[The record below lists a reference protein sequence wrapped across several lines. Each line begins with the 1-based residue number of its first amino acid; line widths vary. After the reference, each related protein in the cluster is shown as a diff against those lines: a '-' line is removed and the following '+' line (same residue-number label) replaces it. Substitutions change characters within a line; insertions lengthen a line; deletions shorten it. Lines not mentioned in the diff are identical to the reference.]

1 MDGNRRIRL
10 IRQAEKKLKKQAKHY
25 PAFPR
30 SNPTQNTFLPLEQAD
45 PEPTVDPTSFE
56 AAPDFIALN
65 FEEDPT
71 PVSPKTHKRKW
82 DDVDQSPKRRT
93 VDLDVLT
100 PLAEPPWA
108 SERRRYSSNPVSM

>member
-1 MDGNRRIRL
+1 M
-10 IRQAEKKLKKQAKHY
+10 IRQAEKKLKKQAKSY

-30 SNPTQNTFLPLEQAD
+30 SNPTENSFIPLQEEEDSEPIIESTF
-45 PEPTVDPTSFE
+45 EP
-56 AAPDFIALN
+56 APDFISLN
-65 FEEDPT
+65 FDEDNN
-71 PVSPKTHKRKW
+71 SPKAQKRKW
-82 DDVDQSPKRRT
+82 DEVDQSPKRRT